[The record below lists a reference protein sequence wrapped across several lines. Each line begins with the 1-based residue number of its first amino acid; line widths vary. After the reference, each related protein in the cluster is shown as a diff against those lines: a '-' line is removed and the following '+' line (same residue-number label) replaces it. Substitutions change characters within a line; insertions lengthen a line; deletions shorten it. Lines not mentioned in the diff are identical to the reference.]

1 MDRRF
6 RVMYGEHDGE
16 RGYVVTDSEDD
27 STGDWR
33 GRVLMTTD
41 SRGEAEAEAE
51 IRNQEQDR

>member
-1 MDRRF
+1 
-6 RVMYGEHDGE
+6 MYGEHDGE